1 MRFRALANTRVVSL
15 TTYFAILLFN
25 VYTLSLYYNQQ
36 LTFYIH
42 PRYITFTVAL
52 NAISL
57 VACAV
62 GFLVLAWRM
71 GTATTSKSTTAVA
84 SPDSSSGAASSA
96 GWRPSF
102 TVLVAGLVLVAA
114 YALPARTLSSGTAD
128 QRSANFNSIQAQ
140 PSGSGAGSGAG
151 NGAGSSTAGG
161 GAGSDTLALFGADT
175 SRLTV
180 ADWALAFNLRSTPAS
195 YVGKEVDVVGFVFH
209 PKGTPEDVF
218 YVSRFSV
225 TCCAVD
231 ARPLGV
237 PVYSPGWQEEFKED
251 SWVHLTGS
259 FAETEEDI
267 SEPVVV
273 TPKNI
278 EPTEQPEHPYVN

>member
-1 MRFRALANTRVVSL
+1 MRFRALADARSVSL
-15 TTYFAILLFN
+15 ATYFAVLLFN

-36 LTFYIH
+36 LTLYIH

-62 GFLVLAWRM
+62 GFLLATWRM
-71 GTATTSKSTTAVA
+71 GTATSKSGTAVA
-84 SPDSSSGAASSA
+84 SPGSASSG
-96 GWRPSF
+96 GWKPSF
-102 TVLVAGLVLVAA
+102 TVLVAVLVLVAA

-151 NGAGSSTAGG
+151 SSIAGG
-161 GAGSDTLALFGADT
+161 DTLALFGADT

-237 PVYSPGWQEEFKED
+237 PVYSPGWQEEFEED

-278 EPTEQPEHPYVN
+278 EPTEQPERPYVN

>member
-1 MRFRALANTRVVSL
+1 MRFRALSDARTVSL

-62 GFLVLAWRM
+62 GFLVAAWRM
-71 GTATTSKSTTAVA
+71 GKTPSKSGTAVA
-84 SPDSSSGAASSA
+84 SPGSSLGSASSG
-96 GWRPSF
+96 GWRLSF
-102 TVLVAGLVLVAA
+102 TVLVAVLVLIAA

-151 NGAGSSTAGG
+151 SSTAGG
-161 GAGSDTLALFGADT
+161 DTLALFGADT

-237 PVYSPGWQEEFKED
+237 PVYSPGWQEEFEED

-259 FAETEEDI
+259 FAETGEDI

>member
-15 TTYFAILLFN
+15 ATYFAILLFN
-25 VYTLSLYYNQQ
+25 VYTLSLYHNQQ

-42 PRYITFTVAL
+42 PRYITFTVTL

-57 VACAV
+57 VACGV
-62 GFLVLAWRM
+62 GFLVAAWRM
-71 GTATTSKSTTAVA
+71 GKTPSKSATAGA
-84 SPDSSSGAASSA
+84 SPDSSPSSSSGSASSV

-151 NGAGSSTAGG
+151 
-161 GAGSDTLALFGADT
+161 SDTLALFGAAT
-175 SRLTV
+175 SRLNV
-180 ADWALAFNLRSTPAS
+180 AEWAKAFNLRSNPDA

>member
-1 MRFRALANTRVVSL
+1 MRFRALANTKVVSL
-15 TTYFAILLFN
+15 ATYFAILLFN
-25 VYTLSLYYNQQ
+25 VYTLSLYLNQQ

-57 VACAV
+57 VACGV
-62 GFLVLAWRM
+62 GFLVAAWRM
-71 GTATTSKSTTAVA
+71 GTAPSKSATAVA
-84 SPDSSSGAASSA
+84 SPGSSPGSARSG

-102 TVLVAGLVLVAA
+102 TVLVAVLVLVAA

-140 PSGSGAGSGAG
+140 PSGNGAGSG
-151 NGAGSSTAGG
+151 GAGG
-161 GAGSDTLALFGADT
+161 DTLALFGADT

-251 SWVHLTGS
+251 SWVHVTGS

-273 TPKNI
+273 TPENI
-278 EPTEQPEHPYVN
+278 EPTEQPADPYVN

>member
-1 MRFRALANTRVVSL
+1 MRFRTLANTKVVSL
-15 TTYFAILLFN
+15 ATYLAILLFN

-42 PRYITFTVAL
+42 PRYITFTLAL

-62 GFLVLAWRM
+62 GFLVAAWRM
-71 GTATTSKSTTAVA
+71 GTATSKSATAVA
-84 SPDSSSGAASSA
+84 SASSSPDSSPDSSPGSASSA
-96 GWRPSF
+96 GWRPSL
-102 TVLVAGLVLVAA
+102 TVLVAVLVLVAA

-140 PSGSGAGSGAG
+140 PSGSSAG
-151 NGAGSSTAGG
+151 STAGG
-161 GAGSDTLALFGADT
+161 GTGGDTLALFGADT

-209 PKGTPEDVF
+209 SKGTPEDVF

-237 PVYSPGWQEEFKED
+237 PVYSPGWQEEFEED
-251 SWVHLTGS
+251 SWVRVTGS
-259 FAETEEDI
+259 FAKTEEDI

-273 TPKNI
+273 TPENI
-278 EPTEQPEHPYVN
+278 EPTEQPADPYVN

>member
-1 MRFRALANTRVVSL
+1 MRFRALSDARTVSL
-15 TTYFAILLFN
+15 ATYFAILLFN

-62 GFLVLAWRM
+62 GFLVAAWRM
-71 GTATTSKSTTAVA
+71 GTSTSKSATAIA
-84 SPDSSSGAASSA
+84 SPDSSPGSASSA

-114 YALPARTLSSGTAD
+114 YALPARTLSSDTAD
-128 QRSANFNSIQAQ
+128 QRSANFNSIEAQ

-151 NGAGSSTAGG
+151 
-161 GAGSDTLALFGADT
+161 SDTLALFGAAT
-175 SRLTV
+175 SRLNV
-180 ADWALAFNLRSTPAS
+180 AEWAKAFNLRSNPDA

-237 PVYSPGWQEEFKED
+237 LVYSPGWQEEFKED

>member
-1 MRFRALANTRVVSL
+1 MRFRALSDARTVSL

-62 GFLVLAWRM
+62 GFLVTAWRM
-71 GTATTSKSTTAVA
+71 GTDTTSKSDT
-84 SPDSSSGAASSA
+84 PSSV

-140 PSGSGAGSGAG
+140 PSGSGTG
-151 NGAGSSTAGG
+151 STAGG
-161 GAGSDTLALFGADT
+161 GAGGDTLALFGADT

-195 YVGKEVDVVGFVFH
+195 YVGKEVDVVGF
-209 PKGTPEDVF
+209 
-218 YVSRFSV
+218 
-225 TCCAVD
+225 
-231 ARPLGV
+231 
-237 PVYSPGWQEEFKED
+237 
-251 SWVHLTGS
+251 
-259 FAETEEDI
+259 
-267 SEPVVV
+267 
-273 TPKNI
+273 
-278 EPTEQPEHPYVN
+278 

>member
-1 MRFRALANTRVVSL
+1 MSADITR
-15 TTYFAILLFN
+15 
-25 VYTLSLYYNQQ
+25 
-36 LTFYIH
+36 
-42 PRYITFTVAL
+42 R
-52 NAISL
+52 
-57 VACAV
+57 
-62 GFLVLAWRM
+62 
-71 GTATTSKSTTAVA
+71 
-84 SPDSSSGAASSA
+84 
-96 GWRPSF
+96 RPS
-102 TVLVAGLVLVAA
+102 
-114 YALPARTLSSGTAD
+114 ARTLSSNTAD

-140 PSGSGAGSGAG
+140 PAGSGTGSGAG
-151 NGAGSSTAGG
+151 STAGG
-161 GAGSDTLALFGADT
+161 GAGGDTLALFGADT

>member
-15 TTYFAILLFN
+15 ATYFAILLFN

-62 GFLVLAWRM
+62 GFFVAAWRM
-71 GTATTSKSTTAVA
+71 GTATSKSATAVS
-84 SPDSSSGAASSA
+84 SPDSSPGSASSA
-96 GWRPSF
+96 GWRPSL
-102 TVLVAGLVLVAA
+102 TVLVAVLVLIAA

-140 PSGSGAGSGAG
+140 PSGSGTGSGAG
-151 NGAGSSTAGG
+151 STAGG
-161 GAGSDTLALFGADT
+161 GAGGDTLALFGADT

-195 YVGKEVDVVGFVFH
+195 YVGKEIDVVGFVFH

>member
-1 MRFRALANTRVVSL
+1 MRFRALSNARTVSL

-25 VYTLSLYYNQQ
+25 VYTLSLYLNQQ

-62 GFLVLAWRM
+62 GFLVAAWRM
-71 GTATTSKSTTAVA
+71 GTSTSKSATAIA
-84 SPDSSSGAASSA
+84 SPDSSPDSSPGSASSA

-140 PSGSGAGSGAG
+140 PSGR
-151 NGAGSSTAGG
+151 

-273 TPKNI
+273 TPENI

>member
-1 MRFRALANTRVVSL
+1 M
-15 TTYFAILLFN
+15 
-25 VYTLSLYYNQQ
+25 
-36 LTFYIH
+36 
-42 PRYITFTVAL
+42 
-52 NAISL
+52 
-57 VACAV
+57 
-62 GFLVLAWRM
+62 
-71 GTATTSKSTTAVA
+71 
-84 SPDSSSGAASSA
+84 
-96 GWRPSF
+96 
-102 TVLVAGLVLVAA
+102 VLVAA

-140 PSGSGAGSGAG
+140 PSGSGTGSGAG
-151 NGAGSSTAGG
+151 STAGG
-161 GAGSDTLALFGADT
+161 DTLALFGADT

-209 PKGTPEDVF
+209 PKGTPEDIF

>member
-57 VACAV
+57 VACSV
-62 GFLVLAWRM
+62 GFLVAAWRM
-71 GTATTSKSTTAVA
+71 GTATTSKSA
-84 SPDSSSGAASSA
+84 STVSSPGSSPGSTSSG

-140 PSGSGAGSGAG
+140 PSGSGTGSGAG
-151 NGAGSSTAGG
+151 STAGG
-161 GAGSDTLALFGADT
+161 GAGGDTLALFGADT

-251 SWVHLTGS
+251 SWVHVTGS

-273 TPKNI
+273 TPETI